1 MISEQFSL
9 FSVVTFP
16 NDQCSGSSSTA
27 SQTVY
32 GTCFSRSE
40 CSMKS
45 GFADGNCASGFGSS
59 SGLFI
64 CIFKKNVTLVFVGV
78 CCVFLVTSCGS
89 TVSNNCTYVQNP
101 SYPSSYSTSGTCSY
115 SVSPLNDEICQL
127 RLDFDTL
134 DLTESTAGACTDSF
148 DTTTSSGRD
157 YHSLCGT
164 LSGQHGK

>member
-1 MISEQFSL
+1 M
-9 FSVVTFP
+9 
-16 NDQCSGSSSTA
+16 
-27 SQTVY
+27 
-32 GTCFSRSE
+32 
-40 CSMKS
+40 
-45 GFADGNCASGFGSS
+45 
-59 SGLFI
+59 
-64 CIFKKNVTLVFVGV
+64 

-164 LSGQHGK
+164 LSGQHGELRFSLYSATKTDFGNCSLAVYLETARATSDQTLSFTIATTSTVAQWRVKVTQIECFSKYK

>member
-1 MISEQFSL
+1 M
-9 FSVVTFP
+9 
-16 NDQCSGSSSTA
+16 
-27 SQTVY
+27 
-32 GTCFSRSE
+32 
-40 CSMKS
+40 
-45 GFADGNCASGFGSS
+45 
-59 SGLFI
+59 
-64 CIFKKNVTLVFVGV
+64 

-164 LSGQHGK
+164 LSGQHGKLKFNLYSATKLILIIVHLQYTLRRQELPQIKPFLLPLQPLRR